1 MKITLP
7 ENISEITLGQFMRY
21 EDLINRNLDDY
32 NFNKRKIEI
41 FAKVPF
47 HYIDNIKQIDF
58 ERILNQI
65 DLALTV
71 DAEFKDRFVMHDI
84 EFGFIPNLDKMT
96 LAEYADLTKHGV
108 DKESL
113 PNLMAVLFRPVIN
126 KQGEKYSI
134 MHYEGTEGYAD
145 MMKDMPLNV
154 VNGAL
159 VFFCHLANELA
170 EATLKYLTEE
180 LRKDMQ
186 PKTTSPILDGIL
198 QLKCWLKTIFRKSQT
213 C

>member
-96 LAEYADLTKHGV
+96 LAEYAD
-108 DKESL
+108 
-113 PNLMAVLFRPVIN
+113 
-126 KQGEKYSI
+126 
-134 MHYEGTEGYAD
+134 
-145 MMKDMPLNV
+145 
-154 VNGAL
+154 
-159 VFFCHLANELA
+159 
-170 EATLKYLTEE
+170 
-180 LRKDMQ
+180 
-186 PKTTSPILDGIL
+186 
-198 QLKCWLKTIFRKSQT
+198 
-213 C
+213 

>member
-32 NFNKRKIEI
+32 NFNKRKVEI
-41 FAKVPF
+41 FAKIPF
-47 HYIDNIKQIDF
+47 HYIDNVKQVDF

-65 DLALTV
+65 DVALSV
-71 DAEFKDRFVMHDI
+71 DAEFKPRFIMHDI

-96 LAEYADLTKHGV
+96 LAEYVDLTKHGV
-108 DKESL
+108 EKESL
-113 PNLMAVLFRPVIN
+113 HNLMAVLFRPIIN
-126 KQGEKYSI
+126 KEGDKYSV
-134 MHYEGTEGYAD
+134 MTYEGTEEYAD

-159 VFFCHLANELA
+159 VFFYNLANELQ
-170 EATLKYLTEE
+170 EATQRYLSEE

-186 PKTTSPILDGIL
+186 PKTTSKILDGIR
-198 QLKCWLKTIFRKSQT
+198 QLKCWLKITFRKLKT